1 VKTVPP
7 PSTST
12 SKPLRLEDHGSA
24 FAGQVIAAVGAAL
37 SLLGPFSDVVSGVG
51 VAILI
56 VGVVVSAPAGRHP
69 GPVMVEWWSV
79 LAVAAL
85 AALIGFGLGFWLSA
99 LGGVVLTAGAVTSLA
114 AVFFGA
120 PVRPE

>member
-1 VKTVPP
+1 M
-7 PSTST
+7 
-12 SKPLRLEDHGSA
+12 
-24 FAGQVIAAVGAAL
+24 IAAFGAAL

-51 VAILI
+51 VALLI
-56 VGVVVSAPAGRHP
+56 VGTFVAAPAGRHP

-79 LAVAAL
+79 LAIAAL
-85 AALIGFGLGFWLSA
+85 ATLVGFGLGFWLAA
-99 LGGVVLTAGAVTSLA
+99 LGGIVLTAGAVVSLA